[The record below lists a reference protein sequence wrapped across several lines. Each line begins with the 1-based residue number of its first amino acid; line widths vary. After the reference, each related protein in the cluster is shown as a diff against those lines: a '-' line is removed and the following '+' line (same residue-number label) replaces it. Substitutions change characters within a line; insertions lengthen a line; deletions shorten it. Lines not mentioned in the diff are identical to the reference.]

1 MAITLS
7 LVLWELHFPAGFGLV
22 LFGVPD
28 GTLKS
33 NANLVGNLLWWT
45 PCKDQDSSSV
55 CLLGHNKDFWKGEGK
70 Q

>member
-1 MAITLS
+1 MLFA
-7 LVLWELHFPAGFGLV
+7 VL
-22 LFGVPD
+22 D

-55 CLLGHNKDFWKGEGK
+55 CLLGHNEDFWKAEGK
-70 Q
+70 